1 MLAII
6 IPYYKL
12 KFFDCTLKSLSEQTD
27 KRFTVYIGN
36 DCSIE
41 DPTEIIKNY
50 EGRITIKYHLF
61 DVNLGA
67 KSLAQQ
73 WQRCVNLTDDEQ
85 WIMMLCDDDL
95 LDENCISEFYK
106 NLEEINNNNIDVVR
120 FSTDVI
126 DEIGTKFNKNVYHPK
141 FEKSTDFLI
150 RRLKGGTRN
159 SLSENIFKRDKV
171 LQNKFKNFPLAWH
184 SDDLALLE
192 FSNFGTL
199 FTINEAKVYFR
210 LSDLNITNKTDN
222 VAEKNDAS
230 FKFFYYLLYKKS
242 SNFTLE
248 QYNVIR
254 NKLEKRV
261 LENKMNVKYWMLIL
275 FLYFR
280 DLKFKEMVTLFL
292 KVPKSIKK

>member
-6 IPYYKL
+6 IPFYKI
-12 KFFDCTLKSLSEQTD
+12 KFFDFTLKSLVEQTD

-36 DCSIE
+36 DCSID

-67 KSLAQQ
+67 KSLAKQ
-73 WQRCVNLTDDEQ
+73 WQRCVDLIDDEQ

-106 NLEEINNNNIDVVR
+106 NLEEINNNDIDVVR

-126 DEIGTKFNKNVYHPK
+126 DEFGTKFNKNVYHPK
-141 FEKSTDFLI
+141 FEKSTDFLV

-210 LSDLNITNKTDN
+210 LSDLNITNKADN

-230 FKFFYYLLYKKS
+230 FQFFYYLLCKKS
-242 SNFTLE
+242 SKFTLE

-261 LENKMNVKYWMLIL
+261 LENKMKVKYWMLIL

>member
-1 MLAII
+1 MLAIV
-6 IPYYKL
+6 IPYFKL
-12 KFFDCTLKSLSEQTD
+12 RFFESTLQSLSNQSDKRFKVYIGDDASKENPLELIGKFESQFEIIYHKFDSNLGGKSLS
-27 KRFTVYIGN
+27 
-36 DCSIE
+36 S
-41 DPTEIIKNY
+41 
-50 EGRITIKYHLF
+50 H
-61 DVNLGA
+61 
-67 KSLAQQ
+67 
-73 WQRCVNLTDDEQ
+73 WQRCVSLTADEQ
-85 WIMMLCDDDL
+85 WIMVLCDDDVL
-95 LDENCISEFYK
+95 GSNCISEFYK
-106 NLEEINNNNIDVVR
+106 NLDEINRNGIDVVR

-126 DEIGTKFNKNVYHPK
+126 DGQGVQFNKVVCHPK

-159 SLSENIFKRDKV
+159 SLSENIFSRDKV
-171 LQNKFKNFPLAWH
+171 LKKKFKNFPLAWH

-210 LSDLNITNKTDN
+210 LSDLNITNKADN

-248 QYNVIR
+248 QYDVIR

-261 LENKMNVKYWMLIL
+261 LENKMNFKYWMLLL

>member
-6 IPYYKL
+6 IPYYKI
-12 KFFDCTLKSLSEQTD
+12 KFFDFTLKSLAEQTD

-36 DCSIE
+36 DCSID
-41 DPTEIIKNY
+41 DPMEIIKNY

-67 KSLAQQ
+67 RSLALQ
-73 WQRCVNLTDDEQ
+73 WQRCVDLTDDEQ

-106 NLEEINNNNIDVVR
+106 NLVEINNNDIDVVR

-126 DEIGTKFNKNVYHPK
+126 DEFGTKFNKNVYHPK
-141 FEKSTDFLI
+141 FEKSTDFLV

-210 LSDLNITNKTDN
+210 LSDLNITNKADN

-230 FKFFYYLLYKKS
+230 FQFFYYLLYKKS
-242 SNFTLE
+242 SKFTLD